1 MDNEEEEKVLS
12 VPRDFTAL
20 GVLYTLLAERQQR
33 VVQHRLVL
41 DSASYKPRQ
50 RRSAL
55 PTHLRVDVGGFVA
68 PEAGVLTVYLV
79 KCAVAESEVD
89 DGAGED
95 RRVMVKFPW
104 NEFVDSDEQGVNAYE
119 AVQRTFT
126 LSTINEDS
134 ENVAN
139 GAGPQSLLLLV
150 IVFRPSPSS
159 SSSSSTSSSSSASSY
174 STSNGASYKARE
186 LVLEHTRRVLE
197 GAKGLDRH
205 ADMGM
210 CGCVVDVL
218 RKVCDFAKTL
228 FARTNTA

>member
-1 MDNEEEEKVLS
+1 MDNEEEEKMLS
-12 VPRDFTAL
+12 VPSDFTAL

-89 DGAGED
+89 DGAGT
-95 RRVMVKFPW
+95 MVKFPW

-159 SSSSSTSSSSSASSY
+159 SSSSSASSY

-218 RKVCDFAKTL
+218 RKVCDSAKGL